1 MFRADAASPPFLL
14 KMQVD
19 SAQPTIDE
27 SSGHRKEVSSEEREE
42 AYHLALAASPSAHPD
57 AAILQT
63 GLQLMVDDAI
73 GQLPNAQRIAM
84 ILRQYEQL
92 SDEEIANVLGLAV
105 SAVKSLLF
113 RARSSLRELLYC

>member
-1 MFRADAASPPFLL
+1 MFRADVATPPFHL

-42 AYHLALAASPSAHPD
+42 AYHLALAASPSAQPD

-73 GQLPNAQRIAM
+73 GQLPNAQRMAM